1 VNWIRGWRRRS
12 EPSPPREE
20 ESAPPVAQQPPVAPP
35 PFALPDPWRPIAS
48 EFALRLL
55 TLTWEAVHYIGQAEE
70 AEPDPERKNL
80 LFRIDH
86 AVTRTRRLAENLR
99 VLTGET
105 VEDPD
110 QQTTTLQDVVHAAGA
125 PAEHYERLHFGPI
138 VDLAVAAVA
147 ADDVIRILTELVDNA
162 DRYSPPTEP
171 VNVSAHL
178 TGDGDVLVRVE
189 DSGIGLNPAQV
200 PWFNHV
206 LSGEAR
212 GDGDELQPAHVG
224 LPVVAVLTRR
234 HQSLRVRLSPRR
246 PRGTVAMLLIGADLV
261 CEVPHAGRPALSAQQ
276 FPPRHAQNSAA
287 ARMAPPSPRPRPAIP
302 MQQAPPNSMPLQPPA
317 PMPQPAVNGQ
327 PAVNAQPTVNA
338 QPAVNAQPTVNGQP
352 IPPNTMPA
360 APAAEPTMM
369 LPQHQPATEPTARR
383 TAPPMPR
390 RVPGS
395 VRGTEL
401 PLAAPG
407 PVIPAAPHTTAW
419 PDDAAAFNSG
429 VDAARAHFSN

>member
-1 VNWIRGWRRRS
+1 LSVVDAPGVADGWWSASGIDASAPPTGAGIGIREHWRPREIDRVNWIRGWFRRP
-12 EPSPPREE
+12 EPSPPRERPTA
-20 ESAPPVAQQPPVAPP
+20 SPPALPVAAPPVALA
-35 PFALPDPWRPIAS
+35 DPWRPLAS

-70 AEPDPERKNL
+70 SEPDPERRHL

-99 VLTGET
+99 VLTGEPI
-105 VEDPD
+105 EDPD
-110 QQTTTLQDVVHAAGA
+110 QQITTLQDVTRAAGA

-189 DSGIGLNPAQV
+189 DSGIGLNPAQA

-212 GDGDELQPAHVG
+212 HAGDELRPAHVG
-224 LPVVAVLTRR
+224 LPVVSVLTRR
-234 HQSLRVRLSPRR
+234 HRSLRVRLSPRR
-246 PRGTVAMLLIGADLV
+246 PRGTVAMLLIGADLL
-261 CEVPHAGRPALSAQQ
+261 CEVPHGAPLSLPAQQLPPRPA
-276 FPPRHAQNSAA
+276 HARPDAT
-287 ARMAPPSPRPRPAIP
+287 PPSPRPRPAIP
-302 MQQAPPNSMPLQPPA
+302 AQASPA
-317 PMPQPAVNGQ
+317 PSSPAPSS
-327 PAVNAQPTVNA
+327 PAPSS
-338 QPAVNAQPTVNGQP
+338 PAPSS
-352 IPPNTMPA
+352 PA
-360 APAAEPTMM
+360 PSSPA
-369 LPQHQPATEPTARR
+369 R
-383 TAPPMPR
+383 TSAVAAAPMPR

-395 VRGTEL
+395 VRSAE
-401 PLAAPG
+401 PPPE
-407 PVIPAAPHTTAW
+407 PVIPAVPHTTAW
-419 PDDAAAFNSG
+419 PEDAAAFNSG
-429 VDAARAHFSN
+429 VDAARSHLTSPN

>member
-1 VNWIRGWRRRS
+1 VNWIPGWLRRH
-12 EPSPPREE
+12 EPGPPREE
-20 ESAPPVAQQPPVAPP
+20 ESEPPVVQQPPVAPP
-35 PFALPDPWRPIAS
+35 PFALHDPWRPLAS

-70 AEPDPERKNL
+70 AEPDPERRNL

-99 VLTGET
+99 VLTGEV

-110 QQTTTLQDVVHAAGA
+110 QQTTTLQDVVHAAGS

-200 PWFNHV
+200 PWFDHV

-212 GDGDELQPAHVG
+212 SEGDELQPAHVG

-234 HQSLRVRLSPRR
+234 HRSLRVRLSPRR

-261 CEVPHAGRPALSAQQ
+261 CEIPHAGRPSLAAQQ

-302 MQQAPPNSMPLQPPA
+302 MQQSAPNAMPIRPP
-317 PMPQPAVNGQ
+317 V
-327 PAVNAQPTVNA
+327 V
-338 QPAVNAQPTVNGQP
+338 
-352 IPPNTMPA
+352 
-360 APAAEPTMM
+360 AAEPTVM
-369 LPQHQPATEPTARR
+369 LPQHQPGAHPSVRQAGYPVAGQTVYPANGQPVYPVAGQTAHPADRPVAEPTVRR
-383 TAPPMPR
+383 AAPPMPR

-395 VRGTEL
+395 VRGTE
-401 PLAAPG
+401 PAAPE
-407 PVIPAAPHTTAW
+407 PVIPDAPHTTAW

-429 VDAARAHFSN
+429 VDAARAHFSD

>member
-1 VNWIRGWRRRS
+1 VHQ
-12 EPSPPREE
+12 PP
-20 ESAPPVAQQPPVAPP
+20 PPVR
-35 PFALPDPWRPIAS
+35 PDPWRPIAS

-70 AEPDPERKNL
+70 AEPDPERRNL

-110 QQTTTLQDVVHAAGA
+110 QQVTTLQDVVHAAGA
-125 PAEHYERLHFGPI
+125 PAEHYDRLHFGPI
-138 VDLAVAAVA
+138 AGLAVAAAA
-147 ADDVIRILTELVDNA
+147 ADDVIRILTELIDNA

-178 TGDGDVLVRVE
+178 TGEGDVLVRVE
-189 DSGIGLNPAQV
+189 DAGIGLNPAQV

-206 LSGEAR
+206 LSGEA
-212 GDGDELQPAHVG
+212 GDLQPAHVG

-261 CEVPHAGRPALSAQQ
+261 CEVPRATAPALPAQVL
-276 FPPRHAQNSAA
+276 PPRHSQAA
-287 ARMAPPSPRPRPAIP
+287 ARVAPPPSPRPRPAIP
-302 MQQAPPNSMPLQPPA
+302 VQQPAVRARAQPANYPVAGQPPA
-317 PMPQPAVNGQ
+317 G
-327 PAVNAQPTVNA
+327 
-338 QPAVNAQPTVNGQP
+338 
-352 IPPNTMPA
+352 PA
-360 APAAEPTMM
+360 ARSAP
-369 LPQHQPATEPTARR
+369 
-383 TAPPMPR
+383 PPMPR
-390 RVPGS
+390 RVPAS
-395 VRGTEL
+395 VRGTEFA
-401 PLAAPG
+401 PAAPE
-407 PVIPAAPHTTAW
+407 PVIPAVPHTSAW

-429 VDAARAHFSN
+429 VDAARAHLASPH

>member
-1 VNWIRGWRRRS
+1 VNWIRGWLRRQ
-12 EPSPPREE
+12 EPSPPRAD
-20 ESAPPVAQQPPVAPP
+20 ESAPPVALPPVPLQPPVAPP
-35 PFALPDPWRPIAS
+35 PPFALQDPWRPIAS

-80 LFRIDH
+80 LYRIDH

-99 VLTGET
+99 VLTGEA

-110 QQTTTLQDVVHAAGA
+110 QQVTTLQDVVHAAGA

-189 DSGIGLNPAQV
+189 DTGIGLNPAQV

-206 LSGEAR
+206 LSGEA
-212 GDGDELQPAHVG
+212 GDLQPAHVG

-234 HQSLRVRLSPRR
+234 HRSLRVRLSPRR
-246 PRGTVAMLLIGADLV
+246 PRGTVAMLLIGADLIS
-261 CEVPHAGRPALSAQQ
+261 EAPRATTPALPGQQ
-276 FPPRHAQNSAA
+276 FPARHAQNSAA
-287 ARMAPPSPRPRPAIP
+287 ARMAPPPAPRPRPAIP
-302 MQQAPPNSMPLQPPA
+302 AQHPA
-317 PMPQPAVNGQ
+317 QHPA
-327 PAVNAQPTVNA
+327 TV
-338 QPAVNAQPTVNGQP
+338 
-352 IPPNTMPA
+352 
-360 APAAEPTMM
+360 AEPTMM
-369 LPQHQPATEPTARR
+369 LPTQQPGAAAQRAAAPMQQPAVPIQQPAVPIRPA
-383 TAPPMPR
+383 APPMPR
-390 RVPGS
+390 RVPAS

-401 PLAAPG
+401 PPARPE
-407 PVIPAAPHTTAW
+407 PVIPAVPHTTAW

-429 VDAARAHFSN
+429 VDAARAHLSSPQ

>member
-1 VNWIRGWRRRS
+1 VNWIRGWRRRD
-12 EPSPPREE
+12 EPSPPREPDRPAE
-20 ESAPPVAQQPPVAPP
+20 AENAPPVAPP
-35 PFALPDPWRPIAS
+35 PFPPPDPWRPIAS

-70 AEPDPERKNL
+70 SEPDPERKNL

-99 VLTGET
+99 VLTGEA

-110 QQTTTLQDVVHAAGA
+110 QQTTTLQDVVRAAGA

-162 DRYSPPTEP
+162 DRYSPPNEP

-178 TGDGDVLVRVE
+178 TGEGDVLVRVE

-200 PWFNHV
+200 PWFDHV
-206 LSGEAR
+206 LSGEGRA
-212 GDGDELQPAHVG
+212 DGGELQPAHVG

-234 HQSLRVRLSPRR
+234 HRSLRVRLSPRR

-261 CEVPHAGRPALSAQQ
+261 CEVPHGARPSLPAQQ
-276 FPPRHAQNSAA
+276 LPPRHAQNSAA
-287 ARMAPPSPRPRPAIP
+287 ARMAPPSPRPRPMIP
-302 MQQAPPNSMPLQPPA
+302 MQQ
-317 PMPQPAVNGQ
+317 PAVG
-327 PAVNAQPTVNA
+327 
-338 QPAVNAQPTVNGQP
+338 
-352 IPPNTMPA
+352 
-360 APAAEPTMM
+360 AEPTMM
-369 LPQHQPATEPTARR
+369 LPAQAMPTQTKPAQTIRPA
-383 TAPPMPR
+383 APPMPR
-390 RVPGS
+390 RVPAS
-395 VRGTEL
+395 VRGSE
-401 PLAAPG
+401 PPRPE
-407 PVIPAAPHTTAW
+407 PVIPAVPHTTAW

>member
-1 VNWIRGWRRRS
+1 VSWIRGWLRRD

-20 ESAPPVAQQPPVAPP
+20 ESEPPVTQQPPVAPP
-35 PFALPDPWRPIAS
+35 PFALQDPWRPLAS

-70 AEPDPERKNL
+70 SEPDPERKNL

-99 VLTGET
+99 VLTGEL

-110 QQTTTLQDVVHAAGA
+110 QQTTTLQDVVRAAGG

-147 ADDVIRILTELVDNA
+147 ADDVIRILTELIDNA

-200 PWFNHV
+200 PWFDHV
-206 LSGEAR
+206 LSGEDR
-212 GDGDELQPAHVG
+212 RDGDELQPAHVG

-234 HQSLRVRLSPRR
+234 HRSLRVRLSPRR

-261 CEVPHAGRPALSAQQ
+261 CEVPHGARPSLPSQQ
-276 FPPRHAQNSAA
+276 MPPRHAQNSVA
-287 ARMAPPSPRPRPAIP
+287 ARMAPPSPRPRPSIP
-302 MQQAPPNSMPLQPPA
+302 MQQ
-317 PMPQPAVNGQ
+317 PMHQPAV
-327 PAVNAQPTVNA
+327 
-338 QPAVNAQPTVNGQP
+338 
-352 IPPNTMPA
+352 
-360 APAAEPTMM
+360 AAEPTLT
-369 LPQHQPATEPTARR
+369 LPAQNIRPAV
-383 TAPPMPR
+383 PPMPR
-390 RVPGS
+390 RVPAS
-395 VRGTEL
+395 VRATQ
-401 PLAAPG
+401 PPVAG
-407 PVIPAAPHTTAW
+407 PEPAIPAAPHTTAW

-429 VDAARAHFSN
+429 VDAARAHFSS

>member
-1 VNWIRGWRRRS
+1 VNWIPGWLRRH
-12 EPSPPREE
+12 EPGPPPQE
-20 ESAPPVAQQPPVAPP
+20 ESEPPVAEQPAIAPP
-35 PFALPDPWRPIAS
+35 PFALHDPWRPLAS

-70 AEPDPERKNL
+70 AEPDPERRNL

-138 VDLAVAAVA
+138 IDLAVAAVA

-200 PWFNHV
+200 PWFDHV

-212 GDGDELQPAHVG
+212 GEGDELQPAHVG

-234 HQSLRVRLSPRR
+234 HRSLRVRLSPRR

-261 CEVPHAGRPALSAQQ
+261 CEIPHAGRPSLAAQQ
-276 FPPRHAQNSAA
+276 FPARHAQNSAA

-302 MQQAPPNSMPLQPPA
+302 MQQSAIPMQQSAPNGMQPSAPNGMPVRPPI
-317 PMPQPAVNGQ
+317 V
-327 PAVNAQPTVNA
+327 
-338 QPAVNAQPTVNGQP
+338 
-352 IPPNTMPA
+352 
-360 APAAEPTMM
+360 AAEPTVM
-369 LPQHQPATEPTARR
+369 LPQHQPGAYPSGYPVAGPSVYPADRPAEEPTVRR
-383 TAPPMPR
+383 AAPPMPR

-395 VRGTEL
+395 VRGTE
-401 PLAAPG
+401 PAAPA

-429 VDAARAHFSN
+429 VDAAREHFPN

>member
-1 VNWIRGWRRRS
+1 M
-12 EPSPPREE
+12 
-20 ESAPPVAQQPPVAPP
+20 AQQPPVAPP
-35 PFALPDPWRPIAS
+35 PFPPHDPWRPLAS

-55 TLTWEAVHYIGQAEE
+55 TLTWEAIHYVGQAEE

-125 PAEHYERLHFGPI
+125 PAEHYERLQFGPI

-206 LSGEAR
+206 LSGD
-212 GDGDELQPAHVG
+212 GQHGGDELQPAHVG

-234 HQSLRVRLSPRR
+234 HQSLRVRLTPRR

-261 CEVPHAGRPALSAQQ
+261 CEVPHGSRPAPAAPQL
-276 FPPRHAQNSAA
+276 PPRHAQNSAA
-287 ARMAPPSPRPRPAIP
+287 ARMIPPSPRPRPAIP
-302 MQQAPPNSMPLQPPA
+302 TQQP
-317 PMPQPAVNGQ
+317 GR
-327 PAVNAQPTVNA
+327 
-338 QPAVNAQPTVNGQP
+338 
-352 IPPNTMPA
+352 NTMPI
-360 APAAEPTMM
+360 PAAEPTMM
-369 LPQHQPATEPTARR
+369 LPQAGSHPDQPVVRR
-383 TAPPMPR
+383 AAPPMPR
-390 RVPGS
+390 RVAAS
-395 VRGTEL
+395 VRGTEAL
-401 PLAAPG
+401 RADAE
-407 PVIPAAPHTTAW
+407 PVTPAAPHTTAW

-429 VDAARAHFSN
+429 VDAARAHFSD

>member
-1 VNWIRGWRRRS
+1 VNWIRGWLRRD

-20 ESAPPVAQQPPVAPP
+20 QSAPEVTREPPVTQQPPVAPP
-35 PFALPDPWRPIAS
+35 PFPLPDPWRPIAS

-55 TLTWEAVHYIGQAEE
+55 TLTWEAVHYVGQAEE
-70 AEPDPERKNL
+70 AEPDPERRNL

-99 VLTGET
+99 VLTGEA

-110 QQTTTLQDVVHAAGA
+110 QQVTTLQDVVHAAGA

-206 LSGEAR
+206 LSGDAQRE
-212 GDGDELQPAHVG
+212 GDELQPAHVG

-234 HQSLRVRLSPRR
+234 HPSLRVRLSPRR

-261 CEVPHAGRPALSAQQ
+261 SEVPPGASPAPPVPQL
-276 FPPRHAQNSAA
+276 PPRHAQNSAA
-287 ARMAPPSPRPRPAIP
+287 ARMAPSPRPRPAIP
-302 MQQAPPNSMPLQPPA
+302 
-317 PMPQPAVNGQ
+317 
-327 PAVNAQPTVNA
+327 AQPV
-338 QPAVNAQPTVNGQP
+338 GS
-352 IPPNTMPA
+352 
-360 APAAEPTMM
+360 AAEPTMM
-369 LPQHQPATEPTARR
+369 LPAQSNLRPA
-383 TAPPMPR
+383 APPMPR

-401 PLAAPG
+401 ASAP
-407 PVIPAAPHTTAW
+407 PEPAAPVQSHTTSW

-429 VDAARAHFSN
+429 VDAARAHYSN

>member
-1 VNWIRGWRRRS
+1 VNWLRGWRRRP
-12 EPSPPREE
+12 EPEPPREE
-20 ESAPPVAQQPPVAPP
+20 ARAPVEQPVITPPVAV
-35 PFALPDPWRPIAS
+35 LPDPWRPLAS

-55 TLTWEAVHYIGQAEE
+55 TLTWEAVHYVGQAEE

-99 VLTGET
+99 VLTGEV

-110 QQTTTLQDVVHAAGA
+110 QQNTTLQDIVHAAGA

-138 VDLAVAAVA
+138 IDLAVAAVA

-189 DSGIGLNPAQV
+189 DYGIGLNPAQV

-206 LSGEAR
+206 LSGEASQ
-212 GDGDELQPAHVG
+212 DGDELQPAHVG

-246 PRGTVAMLLIGADLV
+246 PRGTVAMLLIGADLL
-261 CEVPHAGRPALSAQQ
+261 CEIPAAPALPAQM
-276 FPPRHAQNSAA
+276 PPRHAQNGNSGRAT
-287 ARMAPPSPRPRPAIP
+287 PPSPRPRPAIP
-302 MQQAPPNSMPLQPPA
+302 AQAVSDTEPTLTLPKPP
-317 PMPQPAVNGQ
+317 
-327 PAVNAQPTVNA
+327 
-338 QPAVNAQPTVNGQP
+338 
-352 IPPNTMPA
+352 PA
-360 APAAEPTMM
+360 APPPTF
-369 LPQHQPATEPTARR
+369 
-383 TAPPMPR
+383 PPMPR
-390 RVPGS
+390 RVPAS
-395 VRGTEL
+395 VRGTE
-401 PLAAPG
+401 PGSLAEPA
-407 PVIPAAPHTTAW
+407 IPAAPHTTAW

-429 VDAARAHFSN
+429 VDAARAHLSSPS

>member
-1 VNWIRGWRRRS
+1 VA
-12 EPSPPREE
+12 E
-20 ESAPPVAQQPPVAPP
+20 PPVVAPP
-35 PFALPDPWRPIAS
+35 AVLPDPWRPLAS

-70 AEPDPERKNL
+70 AEPDPERKHL

-125 PAEHYERLHFGPI
+125 PAEHYERLHFGPV

-212 GDGDELQPAHVG
+212 AEGDELQPAHVG

-261 CEVPHAGRPALSAQQ
+261 CEVPQGARPPAPAQQ
-276 FPPRHAQNSAA
+276 PPPRHAQNSAA

-302 MQQAPPNSMPLQPPA
+302 MQQPVPNAIPMQQPGPNAMP
-317 PMPQPAVNGQ
+317 VR
-327 PAVNAQPTVNA
+327 
-338 QPAVNAQPTVNGQP
+338 
-352 IPPNTMPA
+352 PA
-360 APAAEPTMM
+360 APGAEPTVM
-369 LPQHQPATEPTARR
+369 LPQHRPAAYPAEPAPRR
-383 TAPPMPR
+383 AAPPMPR
-390 RVPGS
+390 RVPAS
-395 VRGTEL
+395 VRGTE
-401 PLAAPG
+401 PAAAEPEPAI
-407 PVIPAAPHTTAW
+407 PVAPHTTAW

-429 VDAARAHFSN
+429 VDAARAHFPNGTEALPAPFPNGADATRAHF